1 MLIDNRKNNVE
12 NVLYMYF
19 QRVQTLQIKT
29 MAHQL
34 LITSKSVLAVN
45 MNMQTYSVDQLRSI
59 SYYYN
64 PLFTRRALPI
74 LGLED

>member
-1 MLIDNRKNNVE
+1 
-12 NVLYMYF
+12 MYF
-19 QRVQTLQIKT
+19 HRVQTLPIKT

-64 PLFTRRALPI
+64 PLFMRRAQPI